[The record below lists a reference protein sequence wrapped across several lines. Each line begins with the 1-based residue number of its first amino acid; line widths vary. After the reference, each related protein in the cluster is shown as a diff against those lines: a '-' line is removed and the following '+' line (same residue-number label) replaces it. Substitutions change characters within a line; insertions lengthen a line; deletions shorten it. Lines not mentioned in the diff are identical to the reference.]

1 MDVIELIENYDQI
14 SDVVLGKKL
23 AGVLKT
29 HYNDAKFME
38 RWKKV
43 LEKYPNFVPDFDEIL
58 SDMIFEN
65 FTMEEIAKHSNTLR
79 LVNSDSGV

>member
-29 HYNDAKFME
+29 HYNDAKF
-38 RWKKV
+38 
-43 LEKYPNFVPDFDEIL
+43 
-58 SDMIFEN
+58 
-65 FTMEEIAKHSNTLR
+65 
-79 LVNSDSGV
+79 